1 MRSAFLSFLTA
12 CPLLVCAGTNGFLS
26 TVAEF
31 SSTNSYTGHQL
42 RPFRLEGRCL
52 ATDAN
57 GLILEDATGRTVLHL
72 ANDSHV
78 PTSGARVL
86 VTGSACLGWLG
97 DLYNDISQR
106 GADVQSPETPS
117 NAVPP
122 VAFAETTVA
131 ELSRETRDL
140 QFVRFRGTV
149 VDVFQDDI
157 DYRNVFALVRD
168 GDATLTLGL
177 NREQLQPETL
187 AALVDARIEV
197 AGCLFQNS
205 TGRRIYLG
213 AQVRLT
219 SVGSLRILEPAP
231 DPFAAP
237 SVFELHSTS
246 PKAISAAGR
255 VSAVGIVQAVRRDG
269 RIILYVGKGRI
280 ANVSLALQAKSP
292 PVGSRIRAVGYPRT
306 DLYHVNLIRA
316 IWRPETNRLPAQT
329 AIFDSDPT
337 QLLGDPVGRV
347 APEPQLHGQ
356 LVRLRGVIRRVNEAD
371 DQPTLLEANG
381 RTITLETRGPD
392 ALPDGLTDGCTVE
405 ATGIW
410 ALDVDNWQPESIV
423 PRISGAAL
431 VIRRPDD
438 IRILARPPWWTPRR
452 LLVVL
457 AALLA
462 VLAGIAVWNRVLNR
476 LVVRRSRELRRE
488 ELAHFAATQRL
499 DERTRLAAELHDALS
514 QNLSAVACQVNVAK
528 SVAPREGEV
537 RTLLETAERMLLST
551 RTELTRCLFDLKG
564 PALGERDFAKAI
576 RQTLTTLDLPD
587 DMSVDVSVRRSRF
600 DDTTAHAVLCI
611 IRELAANA
619 LRHGHATSLAI
630 AGAETD
636 GIAEFSVTDNG
647 CGFDPAHRPGAADGH
662 FGLDG
667 ITDRV
672 RRLGGTLDITSAP
685 GKGTCAVIRI
695 RP

>member
-117 NAVPP
+117 NASPP

-131 ELSRETRDL
+131 ELS
-140 QFVRFRGTV
+140 
-149 VDVFQDDI
+149 
-157 DYRNVFALVRD
+157 
-168 GDATLTLGL
+168 
-177 NREQLQPETL
+177 
-187 AALVDARIEV
+187 
-197 AGCLFQNS
+197 
-205 TGRRIYLG
+205 
-213 AQVRLT
+213 
-219 SVGSLRILEPAP
+219 
-231 DPFAAP
+231 
-237 SVFELHSTS
+237 
-246 PKAISAAGR
+246 
-255 VSAVGIVQAVRRDG
+255 
-269 RIILYVGKGRI
+269 
-280 ANVSLALQAKSP
+280 
-292 PVGSRIRAVGYPRT
+292 
-306 DLYHVNLIRA
+306 
-316 IWRPETNRLPAQT
+316 
-329 AIFDSDPT
+329 
-337 QLLGDPVGRV
+337 
-347 APEPQLHGQ
+347 
-356 LVRLRGVIRRVNEAD
+356 
-371 DQPTLLEANG
+371 
-381 RTITLETRGPD
+381 
-392 ALPDGLTDGCTVE
+392 
-405 ATGIW
+405 
-410 ALDVDNWQPESIV
+410 
-423 PRISGAAL
+423 
-431 VIRRPDD
+431 
-438 IRILARPPWWTPRR
+438 
-452 LLVVL
+452 
-457 AALLA
+457 
-462 VLAGIAVWNRVLNR
+462 
-476 LVVRRSRELRRE
+476 
-488 ELAHFAATQRL
+488 
-499 DERTRLAAELHDALS
+499 
-514 QNLSAVACQVNVAK
+514 
-528 SVAPREGEV
+528 
-537 RTLLETAERMLLST
+537 
-551 RTELTRCLFDLKG
+551 RCLFDLKG